1 LQTTQAHSELTP
13 PATPADTGAFPRD
26 ALLVLAAAM
35 LGRLPI
41 LGAFWNRDDW
51 TLLARASGLVDG
63 DAFPA
68 RYVSQDLYWTLLYP
82 LFGLATDPW
91 AWTRLGL
98 HAAAAWLLTRIA
110 RRVGLS
116 APAALLAG
124 LLFAAAPLAFTPLY
138 WAAGVQ
144 DLLGAMLALLAID
157 RLLAGGRGALVSAV
171 VAGVLAIFAKENAL
185 GLGLFVGAVALLG
198 DRTVRRARLIAACV
212 LILAA
217 GVEIAL
223 LWRHFP
229 HGVGSGY
236 GLDPLNALPLNLVHF
251 GWWLITP
258 APFFATDGNLLVSL
272 GGLLVWTLWLA
283 WSWRR
288 WPAGDRLPAAGLAA
302 ALLSLAPALVMD
314 MPPRPYLAYL
324 AFAPVVLVLA
334 GALWGNRRRVPPIL
348 AIGLTLVSAAA
359 GWAFVEARLSARG
372 ADELPSDRLV
382 LHTAVSH
389 EALSTIDAITTDT
402 VVILQLP
409 NMSLSTRPS
418 LGTPDHTPLPS
429 VLHTALA
436 GDLGYRLHGD
446 AGRNVTFVRRLDK
459 SPLDALVFADAGPRL
474 LFWGPV
480 PQAFIYQTLT
490 QIAYGRFDDAVTN
503 LWHGLRNSPE
513 SMPFVFDESQLP
525 VTLDAIRAR
534 KSAFLHRIETMAG
547 LHPDE
552 REAMTATA
560 QEIFLRC
567 QVTP

>member
-1 LQTTQAHSELTP
+1 MQTTPDHTDSTP
-13 PATPADTGAFPRD
+13 SDTGAFPRD
-26 ALLVLAAAM
+26 ALLVLAAAI

-41 LGAFWNRDDW
+41 LGTFWNRDDW

-63 DAFPA
+63 DTFPA
-68 RYVSQDLYWTLLYP
+68 RFVSQDLYWSLLYP

-98 HAAAAWLLTRIA
+98 HAAAAWLLTRIG
-110 RRVGLS
+110 RSVGLG

-124 LLFAAAPLAFTPLY
+124 LLFAAAPLAFAPLY

-144 DLLGAMLALLAID
+144 DLLGAVLALLAID
-157 RLLAGGRGALVSAV
+157 RLLSGGRGALLIAV
-171 VAGVLAIFAKENAL
+171 MAGVLAIFAKENVL
-185 GLGLFVGAVALLG
+185 GLGLFVGAVAFMG
-198 DRTVRRARLIAACV
+198 DRAARRARLIAAGV

-217 GVEIAL
+217 AVEVAL

-229 HGVGSGY
+229 HGIGSGFV
-236 GLDPLNALPLNLVHF
+236 LDPLNALPLNLVHF

-258 APFFATDGNLLVSL
+258 VPFFATDGNLLVSL

-288 WPAGDRLPAAGLAA
+288 WPVGDRLPTAGLYA

-314 MPPRPYLAYL
+314 MSPRPYLAYL

-334 GALWGNRRRVPPIL
+334 GALWGGRLHIPPVL

-359 GWAFVEARLSARG
+359 GWLFVEARLSTRG
-372 ADELPSDRLV
+372 DDKLPTDPLV

-389 EALSTIDAITTDT
+389 EALRTLDAMTTNMI
-402 VVILQLP
+402 VILQLP
-409 NMSLSTRPS
+409 DMSLPTRRGLGAPS
-418 LGTPDHTPLPS
+418 QTALPS
-429 VLHTALA
+429 VLHAALA
-436 GDLGYRLHGD
+436 GDLGYRLYGSD
-446 AGRNVTFVRRLDK
+446 DSDVTFVRSLDK
-459 SPLDALVFADAGPRL
+459 TPLDALVFADTGPRL

-490 QIAYGRFDDAVTN
+490 QIAHGRFDNAVTN

-525 VTLDAIRAR
+525 VTLDAVRAR
-534 KSAFLHRIETMAG
+534 KTAFLHRIETMAG

-552 REAMTATA
+552 REAMTATV
-560 QEIFLRC
+560 QELFARC